1 MKAKGT
7 WKWKVG
13 LGYLFRKYRMWF
25 ECPCD
30 RGILFRLF
38 FYTADMV
45 LGSICWTRGGRTEM
59 KSQESAVSQRAK
71 PTMSNC
77 GGKVHG
83 YCFWAA
89 FGRCCV
95 DKKPLAHPGVWIKC
109 TRAYIYYIN
118 IHMHVRT
125 KSINAY
131 CLQSHVVPFRGLLCI
146 LCWMW
151 PLCVCNSKGSCVLWQ
166 PLCSKAT
173 RHVFGKSCG
182 RLQH

>member
-1 MKAKGT
+1 MKTCPNTEKRNKRQMKAKRT

-13 LGYLFRKYRMWF
+13 LGDLFRKYRMWF

-45 LGSICWTRGGRTEM
+45 LGSMGWTRGGRTEM

-83 YCFWAA
+83 YCFWTA

-95 DKKPLAHPGVWIKC
+95 DKKPPGAPRGVDLMHTC
-109 TRAYIYYIN
+109 
-118 IHMHVRT
+118 IHILNKYTHACVHKEHKRSLFT
-125 KSINAY
+125 EP
-131 CLQSHVVPFRGLLCI
+131 CCPF
-146 LCWMW
+146 
-151 PLCVCNSKGSCVLWQ
+151 
-166 PLCSKAT
+166 
-173 RHVFGKSCG
+173 
-182 RLQH
+182 

>member
-13 LGYLFRKYRMWF
+13 IGDLFRKYRTWF

-45 LGSICWTRGGRTEM
+45 LGSMGWTRGGRTEM

-77 GGKVHG
+77 GGMVHG

-95 DKKPLAHPGVWIKC
+95 DKKPPAHPGAWIKC
-109 TRAYIYYIN
+109 THAYIYYIN
-118 IHMHVRT
+118 IHIHRWT
-125 KSINAY
+125 HAY
-131 CLQSHVVPFRGLLCI
+131 AHKEHKRLLFTESYCPF
-146 LCWMW
+146 
-151 PLCVCNSKGSCVLWQ
+151 
-166 PLCSKAT
+166 
-173 RHVFGKSCG
+173 
-182 RLQH
+182 